1 MHEVFKG
8 LGRELGGSIHT
19 DEVGNT
25 YVANTDEMGYTL
37 IGSHLDSVIDGGRY
51 DGVAGVIAGLMVM
64 KWAKE
69 DGLRIPLRV
78 GAFRGVEQ
86 FRLLYDRKRTDHEG
100 SLQAGYRTSDCEKR
114 GDSGADLCQPRSEP
128 SSETDL
134 RCGALSGTP
143 YRAGKG
149 PRGISDGGR
158 DRRHGRGTDPVPG
171 VFERNGGTFRSDAD
185 GHEE

>member
-1 MHEVFKG
+1 
-8 LGRELGGSIHT
+8 
-19 DEVGNT
+19 
-25 YVANTDEMGYTL
+25 
-37 IGSHLDSVIDGGRY
+37 
-51 DGVAGVIAGLMVM
+51 M
-64 KWAKE
+64 KKSY
-69 DGLRIPLRV
+69 
-78 GAFRGVEQ
+78 F
-86 FRLLYDRKRTDHEG
+86 
-100 SLQAGYRTSDCEKR
+100 
-114 GDSGADLCQPRSEP
+114 DSGGNDTELIAVLNLCQPRSEP